1 MTSSPDTPASSP
13 VAPDSFSGAPI
24 PGLSGHLV
32 VAHVLDKLSDPTD
45 LARVS
50 AVSRGMR
57 DAVAAT
63 GRTVM
68 MPSEDE
74 AVKKG
79 YLSTVKHMHSRDR
92 LSDTRLL
99 CAAAAASGQLEGLK
113 ALRAENFPWD
123 WRTCAGAAGG
133 GHLETLKWARANGCP
148 WIEGTCSY
156 AAEGGHL
163 ESLKWARENGCPWD
177 VFTARACS
185 SGRERTAARGTVDVH
200 LDGRPHRDAEVGAR
214 ERLRARTAT
223 PVGRARRARDVRR
236 GEGGHLDV
244 LKWARANGCP
254 WDDWTCTEARWGDHL
269 NVLKWACANDCP
281 WDMDTCEFAA
291 LGGHLD
297 VLKWLREGRA
307 RTTAHGRA
315 RRARSRTRAE
325 AGGAATSMC

>member
-24 PGLSGHLV
+24 PGLPGHLV

-63 GRTVM
+63 GRTMM

-74 AVKKG
+74 AVTKG

-133 GHLETLKWARANGCP
+133 GHLEVLKWARENDCTWGVSTCVYAAYGGHLEVLQWARANGCP
-148 WIEGTCSY
+148 WNEDTC
-156 AAEGGHL
+156 
-163 ESLKWARENGCPWD
+163 
-177 VFTARACS
+177 
-185 SGRERTAARGTVDVH
+185 
-200 LDGRPHRDAEVGAR
+200 
-214 ERLRARTAT
+214 
-223 PVGRARRARDVRR
+223 
-236 GEGGHLDV
+236 
-244 LKWARANGCP
+244 
-254 WDDWTCTEARWGDHL
+254 
-269 NVLKWACANDCP
+269 ACAA
-281 WDMDTCEFAA
+281 WGGQLDM
-291 LGGHLD
+291 L
-297 VLKWLREGRA
+297 
-307 RTTAHGRA
+307 
-315 RRARSRTRAE
+315 
-325 AGGAATSMC
+325 